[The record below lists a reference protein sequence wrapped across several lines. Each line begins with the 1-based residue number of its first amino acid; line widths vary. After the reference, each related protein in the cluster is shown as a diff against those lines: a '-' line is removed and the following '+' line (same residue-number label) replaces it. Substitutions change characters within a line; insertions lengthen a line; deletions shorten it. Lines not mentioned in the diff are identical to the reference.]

1 MTISEMIEKY
11 KIRDNGDGTI
21 GLVISSKDAA
31 IYGAEIKAHKAEIL
45 AELRARAAAEKAEA
59 ERKAEEFRRNVPG
72 LDELRAAIA
81 ENERNYERQRKDID
95 MGAPRIHTFTPID
108 TDALRDKYPA
118 AAAYI
123 KAEGYWMS
131 AHYAKSSAGKKA
143 MEIIAAGGD
152 YKQAIVDMEAEW
164 KAHCEQHLW
173 D

>member
-1 MTISEMIEKY
+1 MEKEAFSQ
-11 KIRDNGDGTI
+11 RFGRVCRSSQVWLVVFFLLTWLGVA
-21 GLVISSKDAA
+21 GLVVFLLQ
-31 IYGAEIKAHKAEIL
+31 EHRL
-45 AELRARAAAEKAEA
+45 QA

-81 ENERNYERQRKDID
+81 ENERNYERQRKDIE

-108 TDALRDKYPA
+108 TDALRAKYPA
-118 AAAYI
+118 AAAYL

-131 AHYAKSSAGKKA
+131 DHYAKSSAGKKA

-152 YKQAIVDMEAEW
+152 YQKAIADMEAEW

>member
-1 MTISEMIEKY
+1 MIEKF
-11 KIRDNGDGTI
+11 KVRDNGDGTI

-31 IYGAEIKAHKAEIL
+31 RYGAEIKAHKAEIL
-45 AELRARAAAEKAEA
+45 AELRARAATAEA
-59 ERKAEEFRRNVPG
+59 ERKAGEFRRNVPG

-81 ENERNYERQRKDID
+81 ENERNYERQRKDIE
-95 MGAPRIHTFTPID
+95 MGAPRIHTYNSID
-108 TDALRDKYPA
+108 TDALRAKYPA
-118 AAAYI
+118 AAAYL

-131 AHYAKSSAGKKA
+131 NHYAKSSAGKKA

-152 YKQAIVDMEAEW
+152 YKQAIADMEAEW

>member
-1 MTISEMIEKY
+1 MTINEMIEKF

-21 GLVISSKDAA
+21 GLVISKQDAA
-31 IYGAEIKAHKAEIL
+31 KYGAEIKAHKAEIL

-81 ENERNYERQRKDID
+81 ENERNYERQRKDIE
-95 MGAPRIHTFTPID
+95 MGAPRIHTFKPID
-108 TDALRDKYPA
+108 INAIRAKYPA
-118 AAAYI
+118 AAAYL
-123 KAEGYWMS
+123 KAESYAMAS
-131 AHYAKSSAGKKA
+131 HYAKATAGKKA

-152 YKQAIVDMEAEW
+152 YQQAIADMEAEW
-164 KAHCEQHLW
+164 QAHCNEHLY